1 MAATTDTTSNRRADP
16 YEGMVVTGFEGGIT
30 TRILA
35 HPHRS
40 FAFEVTFDLAH
51 PRLAAL
57 AGQRPPPAHFHPY
70 QAEYVQV
77 TAGRLVVE
85 LDGRRRL
92 LTPRS
97 GELVIPRWA
106 HHRLYPPPPLRQD
119 GEGDRGDGGGE
130 EGRREEEEEDGGRT
144 TRFLLSGEDTP
155 RPFRLDA
162 VFFENWYAY
171 QDEVVLRGKKVDILQ
186 VLSMFDAGGS
196 YLSLPWWVPFGRTVS
211 LVLGVVLGRW
221 IAALLGYQPFYR
233 EWTTD
238 WDAAVEKMEQS
249 WFQRRFADKTK
260 TA

>member
-1 MAATTDTTSNRRADP
+1 MAATTAINRRRDP

-35 HPHRS
+35 HPRRS

-51 PRLAAL
+51 PRLVAL

-70 QAEYVQV
+70 QAEYVEV
-77 TAGRLVVE
+77 TAGRLIVE
-85 LDGRRRL
+85 LEGRRHL

-97 GELVIPRWA
+97 GEFVIPRWA
-106 HHRLYPPPPLRQD
+106 NHRLYPPPPPPGKEGATASDDGRR
-119 GEGDRGDGGGE
+119 GEGGD
-130 EGRREEEEEDGGRT
+130 EDGKT
-144 TRFLLSGEDTP
+144 ARFLLSGEDTP

-186 VLSMFDAGGS
+186 VMSTFDAGGS
-196 YLSLPWWVPFGRTVS
+196 YLSLPWWVPFGRTIS

-233 EWTTD
+233 QWTTD
-238 WDAAVEKMEQS
+238 WDTAVEKMEQS
-249 WFQRRFADKTK
+249 MFQRRFADKTK